1 MNSRDL
7 AVDALRKDLILEGQT
22 DPNGG
27 GWSDPVI
34 QCLRPGH
41 RDLRDSL
48 EHIASASDLF
58 ATPRQRSL
66 ARQALGLGSGT
77 SISAETNIGEGELF
91 EAMARGL

>member
-1 MNSRDL
+1 MNSDL
-7 AVDALRKDLILEGQT
+7 SINALRGELIREGET

-34 QCLRPGH
+34 QCLQPGH
-41 RDLRDSL
+41 RNLQETL
-48 EHIASASDLF
+48 EIIESATT

-66 ARQALGLGSGT
+66 ARQALGLGGGT
-77 SISAETNIGEGELF
+77 SISPETGIGEGELF